1 MQYQNP
7 TKLEQTINH
16 NYFFWYL
23 TVLTISHN
31 KYKLQKAIEFLVLVD
46 LE

>member
-1 MQYQNP
+1 MQYENP
-7 TKLEQTINH
+7 TKLEQTIDH
-16 NYFFWYL
+16 HYFCLVFS
-23 TVLTISHN
+23 VLTLSHN